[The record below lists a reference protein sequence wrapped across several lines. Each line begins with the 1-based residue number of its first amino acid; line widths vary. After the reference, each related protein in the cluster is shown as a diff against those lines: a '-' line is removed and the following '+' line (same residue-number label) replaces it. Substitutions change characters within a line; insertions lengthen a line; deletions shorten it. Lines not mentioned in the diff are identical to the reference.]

1 MANILGTAY
10 MSVLFLFTALYMAYY
25 IRKWII
31 ELKAWKRKQPVK
43 IQEKPVET
51 AIDIVGKSTSVFL
64 APLTPAGIE
73 PMMSEDL
80 EPEQQADVEFE
91 PEISPDEVEI
101 SLNRSVIPDA
111 DELDDYSEGSIERD
125 DLSQGL
131 TFEQIGHA
139 IDVVE
144 GRKAGEHD
152 EHLAGETLSNMP
164 SDFLDVLC
172 KQADYEVMVNRLI
185 DGYLDFPTKMKPAPV
200 SLANFDINKY
210 V

>member
-1 MANILGTAY
+1 
-10 MSVLFLFTALYMAYY
+10 
-25 IRKWII
+25 
-31 ELKAWKRKQPVK
+31 
-43 IQEKPVET
+43 
-51 AIDIVGKSTSVFL
+51 
-64 APLTPAGIE
+64 
-73 PMMSEDL
+73 
-80 EPEQQADVEFE
+80 
-91 PEISPDEVEI
+91 VEI

-185 DGYLDFPTKMKPAPV
+185 DGYLDFPAKMKPAPV